1 MSLDFAGV
9 LALLSLLLLD
19 LFVLLSLVAAALIS
33 FSVSEL
39 FSERVRARVEPR
51 VDRGDDNASAL
62 SSRASDF
69 CRGVFCSPLFRC
81 VEEEEGTT
89 VFLSSDSGLLL
100 VVGTVGSDDGTC
112 GAGAEVRVVVASLD
126 GLGSSEEETSL
137 HCTEGVAGAVVF
149 FNIVESLSRPPVP
162 LVFKSLNK
170 HLDDVIYKRCFRSGY
185 VRI

>member
-19 LFVLLSLVAAALIS
+19 LLSLVAS

-51 VDRGDDNASAL
+51 VDRGEDNASAL

-69 CRGVFCSPLFRC
+69 CRGVFCRLRC
-81 VEEEEGTT
+81 EEEEGTT

-100 VVGTVGSDDGTC
+100 VVSGSGT
-112 GAGAEVRVVVASLD
+112 GAEVRVVVASLD

-137 HCTEGVAGAVVF
+137 HCTDGVAGVVVF

-170 HLDDVIYKRCFRSGY
+170 HLDDVI
-185 VRI
+185 